1 MPSDVRRSCLECQAD
16 IQLFRLSLTI
26 AVYKTMPTVIGKEDY
41 VQKHDFLRK
50 NHRRCVKI
58 GLTLKKQLFNKMSQ
72 NVLKLTLQTKYILIL
87 NFRSGT

>member
-1 MPSDVRRSCLECQAD
+1 
-16 IQLFRLSLTI
+16 
-26 AVYKTMPTVIGKEDY
+26 MPTVIGKEDY